1 MTEVGGVPD
10 IVGDRFAT
18 VLTVI
23 ANGASVAA
31 ACPSLTPIMM
41 LLNVPIFALVG
52 VPERSPVLALNVA
65 QVGRFV
71 MLYVSV
77 LPSGSVAIGVKAYWT
92 PTATVVAGVPLIT
105 GGRFVGGGVV
115 PPAPTTTFENAA
127 VASVPSKWLVT
138 ARPA

>member
-10 IVGDRFAT
+10 IVGARFAT

-23 ANGASVAA
+23 VNGASVAV
-31 ACPSLTPIMM
+31 ACPSLTPITM
-41 LLNVPIFALVG
+41 LLNVPMLALVG

-65 QVGRFV
+65 QLGRFV

-77 LPSGSVAIGVKAYWT
+77 LPSGSVAVGVKAYWA
-92 PTATVVAGVPLIT
+92 PTAAVVAGVPLIT
-105 GGRFVGGGVV
+105 GGRFVGDDVV
-115 PPAPTTTFENAA
+115 PPVPTTTFENAA
-127 VASVPSKWLVT
+127 VASVPSRWLVI